1 MKKVMIIDDEISI
14 RFILEITLSEKYE
27 VVSFEN
33 GKDAIASLNRGDLP
47 DVIICDLQ
55 MPEID
60 GYTLTKEI
68 RSNDKWQDI
77 PVIILSGMDENDEK
91 IKCFE
96 IGADD
101 YVVKP
106 FNPKEIEAQVTRRI
120 AMRENLLGKNL
131 NTNQD

>member
-1 MKKVMIIDDEISI
+1 MKKKIMIIDDEISI

-33 GKDAIASLNRGDLP
+33 GKEAIAYLNRENLP
-47 DVIICDLQ
+47 DVVICDLQ

-68 RSNDKWQDI
+68 RSNEKWLDI
-77 PVIILSGMDENDEK
+77 PVIILSGIEESDEK

-106 FNPKEIEAQVTRRI
+106 FNPKEIEARVSRRI
-120 AMRENLLGKNL
+120 AMRENLLNRK
-131 NTNQD
+131 

>member
-1 MKKVMIIDDEISI
+1 MKKKIMIIDDEISI

-33 GKDAIASLNRGDLP
+33 GKEAIASLNGEKLP

-68 RSNDKWQDI
+68 RSNEKWLGI
-77 PVIILSGMDENDEK
+77 PVIILSGMDENDDK

-106 FNPKEIEAQVTRRI
+106 FNPKEIEARVSRRI
-120 AMRENLLGKNL
+120 AMRENLLNRK
-131 NTNQD
+131 